1 MKTFEQQ
8 YPNLTAWIRMY
19 DGWIAIGRD
28 EMSRPLVRVLSPGGL
43 VWKSRKTYK
52 SIDDAL
58 ADADRAVAGE
68 VATY

>member
-1 MKTFEQQ
+1 MKTFEQH
-8 YPNLTAWIRMY
+8 YSNLTAWIRTD

-28 EMSRPLVRVLSPGGL
+28 ERSRSLVRVLSPGGL
-43 VWKSRKTYK
+43 VWESRKTYQ

-58 ADADRAVAGE
+58 ADADRAVAAE